1 MKTVI
6 RNGRVID
13 PSQNLDRIADLVMED
28 GKILGIYEPLRGTEG
43 DPEIRPQMVPGPE
56 EADEIIDAAGLWV
69 VPGLVDLHVHFRE
82 PGQEYKEDIRTGCL
96 AAAAGGFT
104 AVCTM
109 PNTVPFTD
117 SAQTV
122 AYIKEKAAEA
132 NGVRL
137 LPSACITLGQK
148 GQELTDMKSLK
159 EAGVYGFSEDGRSV
173 ADLKLMRQAML
184 QAKALDMPIL
194 DHTEERDVLA
204 PGACMNRGKYSERLG
219 LEGIPAEAEELTA
232 ARDILLAKET
242 GCRLHLQHISTK
254 GSLDLI
260 RAAKAW
266 GMPLTAETGP
276 HYFTLSDGDVSA
288 EDPGDALPYHMV
300 KTPAGG
306 LADTHKK
313 MNPPLRT
320 KRDRYAMITALIDGT
335 IDAIATD
342 HAPHSRAEKAKPFE
356 KAAFGIVGLETS
368 FAVSYTELVRKGFLT
383 PARLIALMSTNPAR
397 ILGYDGG
404 TLRAGSRADVVLID
418 PEEVWEIRAEQFLSK
433 GRNTPFDGWKVQG
446 RVLRTIIDGKT
457 VFSLR

>member
-1 MKTVI
+1 M
-6 RNGRVID
+6 
-13 PSQNLDRIADLVMED
+13 
-28 GKILGIYEPLRGTEG
+28 
-43 DPEIRPQMVPGPE
+43 
-56 EADEIIDAAGLWV
+56 
-69 VPGLVDLHVHFRE
+69 
-82 PGQEYKEDIRTGCL
+82 
-96 AAAAGGFT
+96 
-104 AVCTM
+104 CTM

-148 GQELTDMKSLK
+148 GQELTEMKSLK

-204 PGACMNRGKYSERLG
+204 PGACMNRGKYSERLS

-266 GMPLTAETGP
+266 A
-276 HYFTLSDGDVSA
+276 V
-288 EDPGDALPYHMV
+288 
-300 KTPAGG
+300 
-306 LADTHKK
+306 LA
-313 MNPPLRT
+313 
-320 KRDRYAMITALIDGT
+320 
-335 IDAIATD
+335 
-342 HAPHSRAEKAKPFE
+342 S
-356 KAAFGIVGLETS
+356 
-368 FAVSYTELVRKGFLT
+368 
-383 PARLIALMSTNPAR
+383 
-397 ILGYDGG
+397 
-404 TLRAGSRADVVLID
+404 
-418 PEEVWEIRAEQFLSK
+418 
-433 GRNTPFDGWKVQG
+433 
-446 RVLRTIIDGKT
+446 
-457 VFSLR
+457 